1 MIKSKT
7 KGPKKPKNASGME
20 KSLQKEKMKVRP
32 VSASKEEALKKVT
45 RQKTK
50 GQHRPKKQESRTKA
64 SLVPMPSLGVKH
76 APPTPSIAAP
86 AAPKYK
92 TGYVA
97 LVGRPNVGKSTLLN
111 RLLGQKVAIVSDKPQ
126 TTRLSILGIKSSE
139 RGQIIF
145 IDNPGIHKP
154 LHKLNKRMMS
164 FVYSALETA
173 DVICL
178 LIDATQSYG
187 HGDEFVLET
196 LRQVTKPVFLLINK
210 VDIIRKDKVLLI
222 IDKYKDLFPFKEII
236 PISAFTGANLDV
248 LEKCLYDRLPAA
260 DKIYGDQDLSDQSE
274 RFLLAELIR
283 EKILTHVTMELPFVT
298 AVYID
303 QVERRAQAD
312 RPEQAGETPLPAAAE
327 ITPEQPP
334 EEAGGVIASHRTMEE
349 AADRI
354 VQEHIESTRFE
365 DRPSPESSSPG
376 YDSHRTIRTGLP
388 IKSSF
393 RPDKK
398 FKGKKAR
405 EALPVTYVKA
415 SIFVERPNHRQI
427 IIGRQGHLIKLI
439 GIEARQDMEEYLD
452 SRVYLDLQVK
462 VRPNWRD
469 SADVLDLIEGQK

>member
-1 MIKSKT
+1 L
-7 KGPKKPKNASGME
+7 GP
-20 KSLQKEKMKVRP
+20 
-32 VSASKEEALKKVT
+32 
-45 RQKTK
+45 
-50 GQHRPKKQESRTKA
+50 A
-64 SLVPMPSLGVKH
+64 SLRV
-76 APPTPSIAAP
+76 
-86 AAPKYK
+86 K
-92 TGYVA
+92 TGYAA

-210 VDIIRKDKVLLI
+210 VDIIRKDKILLI

-236 PISAFTGANLDV
+236 PISAVTGANLDV

-260 DKIYGDQDLSDQSE
+260 EKIYGDQELSDQSE

-303 QVERRAQAD
+303 QVERRAEGD
-312 RPEQAGETPLPAAAE
+312 RPEQAGEPPQTGSEDFVDDETGNGLSPEYQTCSTVAGE
-327 ITPEQPP
+327 IASKQQP
-334 EEAGGVIASHRTMEE
+334 EESDGVIASERTMEA

-354 VQEHIESTRFE
+354 VQEHLKSTGSEFKKYSSAADEMTPNPPASGLSEEQPLSAPAPFKFE
-365 DRPSPESSSPG
+365 
-376 YDSHRTIRTGLP
+376 SHRTIRTGLP
-388 IKSSF
+388 VKPSC
-393 RPDKK
+393 RPDKR

-405 EALPVTYVKA
+405 QALPVTYVKA
-415 SIFVERPNHRQI
+415 SIFVERPSHRQI

-439 GIEARQDMEEYLD
+439 GIEARQDMEQYLD